1 MEITKFADL
10 KCKFENALENTPN
23 RDFLLHT
30 ETTELI
36 EFINYIPNFRT
47 FKKKTYTPFIKT
59 GKSVFEIDAPDLN
72 RKFISAGFQGYS
84 KTSGFRLGRS
94 NDETDEMHK
103 IKLDCVQQGAEL
115 LKYYNWLNK
124 IFSTPPKKSKA
135 KQLTLNQKILAL
147 DYLGI
152 DLSNQDKT
160 KTAKILSA
168 ILGMDEQNIREC
180 LTYINVGRK
189 NDIRSKNNL
198 QVLHELFQNQSSVD
212 ISAKVL
218 IDIESL

>member
-1 MEITKFADL
+1 MEIIKFSDL
-10 KCKFENALENTPN
+10 KCKFEKALESSPH

-30 ETTELI
+30 ETTELL
-36 EFINYIPNFRT
+36 EFINYIPNYRS
-47 FKKKTYTPFIKT
+47 FKKKTHTPFIKT
-59 GKSVFEIDAPDLN
+59 GKSVFEINASDLN

-84 KTSGFRLGRS
+84 ETGGFRLGRS
-94 NDETDEMHK
+94 SSDTNEMHQ
-103 IKLDCVQQGAEL
+103 IKLNCVQQGAEL
-115 LKYYNWLNK
+115 FKYYNWLNK
-124 IFSTPPKKSKA
+124 VFSTPPKKSKS

-147 DYLGI
+147 DYLGV

-212 ISAKVL
+212 ISAKLL